1 LNRHQ
6 QHLLHLTYIRTLILF
21 VICLAL
27 YAGVKLLRLQPDL
40 LMTGTSLVA
49 LIALNLTTYMR
60 LHSAWPVFDAELF
73 AQLCADVVIY
83 AALLYQFGGATN
95 PFVFVLLIPLI
106 ISATT
111 LPRRL
116 TLLIALLV
124 AGLYTSLLFNHLP
137 LLDFT
142 DAHQHTVVQLFNQHI
157 TGLWISFILTVGV
170 ISIYVV
176 QMRQTL
182 AERDHDLSAV
192 REQRIHDQQLL
203 ALATLAAGT
212 AHELRTPLST
222 LRVILKDMQ
231 SDHPELD
238 EDLSLMLQ
246 QVDCCT
252 DKLRN
257 MTEEVASGKPAPI
270 RLDAFLAQVLES
282 WIVMR
287 PQVSYTLQPLQE
299 PVPIINTSVILQQAL
314 LNLLNNAADA
324 CPDAITISVHYPE
337 ADRVTLRIR
346 DHGPGLS
353 PEQLASMGKPFFTT
367 KGGLGIGLFLTTTS
381 LATQD
386 GEVYL
391 YNHPGGGTLTEVTLK
406 TSGSDLQDT
415 END

>member
-1 LNRHQ
+1 
-6 QHLLHLTYIRTLILF
+6 
-21 VICLAL
+21 
-27 YAGVKLLRLQPDL
+27 
-40 LMTGTSLVA
+40 
-49 LIALNLTTYMR
+49 
-60 LHSAWPVFDAELF
+60 
-73 AQLCADVVIY
+73 
-83 AALLYQFGGATN
+83 
-95 PFVFVLLIPLI
+95 
-106 ISATT
+106 
-111 LPRRL
+111 
-116 TLLIALLV
+116 
-124 AGLYTSLLFNHLP
+124 
-137 LLDFT
+137 
-142 DAHQHTVVQLFNQHI
+142 
-157 TGLWISFILTVGV
+157 
-170 ISIYVV
+170 
-176 QMRQTL
+176 MRQTL